1 MNTTG
6 NYISKET
13 DEVNSQYSKINVG
26 SHGTLT
32 DNNSIRN
39 LQSANSYQFAR
50 FADSKEMEEGIE
62 RILGDNSFA

>member
-1 MNTTG
+1 MNTTD
-6 NYISKET
+6 NYINKET
-13 DEVNSQYSKINVG
+13 HEVNSQYSKINVG

-32 DNNSIRN
+32 DNNSLRN
-39 LQSANSYQFAR
+39 LQSANTYQFVR